1 VEEEAKQKTKV
12 ELKDPCPFL
21 PSLSNS
27 IDIEWT
33 EARGRFA
40 VANRPI
46 PAGSLL
52 LVEDPLA
59 AVVLGDQDI
68 CARCDQCLKK
78 TELVTIPCICCSH
91 VSYCSLACRQ
101 LAKETYHQ
109 YECGTRDLLKAL
121 SGSQATRDIGR
132 LCFRAICSKP
142 ASWYME
148 NQESLNE
155 RFPMFGDETWEK
167 TPQHAVLSL
176 EHHPGRIEP
185 GRLWSFLLCALC
197 HVRALQMG
205 GYFGPERTG
214 GIPGKLTQQEVEV
227 ASWAVR
233 LLQVELY
240 NMQGV
245 TGGTELDKC
254 IGNGLYPTTSLINH
268 CCESNVTK
276 CFSGSRLVL
285 VASRDIMEREE
296 IAESYLPGG
305 GSDLDRDQRRAYLH
319 HFYKFLCECP
329 VCALEE
335 AEKKSGEGAESGKE
349 TNSEKGQ
356 SKKTEDGDVEKET
369 GSKKSD
375 NLDKE
380 ATHIEPLQAA

>member
-1 VEEEAKQKTKV
+1 
-12 ELKDPCPFL
+12 
-21 PSLSNS
+21 
-27 IDIEWT
+27 
-33 EARGRFA
+33 
-40 VANRPI
+40 
-46 PAGSLL
+46 
-52 LVEDPLA
+52 
-59 AVVLGDQDI
+59 
-68 CARCDQCLKK
+68 
-78 TELVTIPCICCSH
+78 
-91 VSYCSLACRQ
+91 
-101 LAKETYHQ
+101 
-109 YECGTRDLLKAL
+109 
-121 SGSQATRDIGR
+121 
-132 LCFRAICSKP
+132 
-142 ASWYME
+142 
-148 NQESLNE
+148 
-155 RFPMFGDETWEK
+155 MFGDETWEK

-214 GIPGKLTQQEVEV
+214 SIPGKLIQQEVEV

-335 AEKKSGEGAESGKE
+335 AELEEAEKKGGEGAESGKE
-349 TNSEKGQ
+349 TDSEEGQ
-356 SKKTEDGDVEKET
+356 SKKTEDGDIENET
-369 GSKKSD
+369 GSKKAD
-375 NLDKE
+375 DLDKE